1 MKRTLGILI
10 IMICLSTLYSCNDGG
25 GEPNFEMKATV
36 TDLGE
41 KLEVDVTE
49 AEYAEGIY
57 WIIISESTEITNPK
71 GEKIS
76 RDEIAIGDKVIIT
89 YNGQVMMSYP
99 PQVAAIKIEITK

>member
-1 MKRTLGILI
+1 
-10 IMICLSTLYSCNDGG
+10 MICLSTLYSCNDGG
-25 GEPNFEMKATV
+25 GEPRFEMKATV
-36 TDLGE
+36 TALGE

-57 WIIISESTEITNPK
+57 WIIISDITEITNSK

-76 RDEIAIGDKVIIT
+76 RDEIDVGDKVIIT

-99 PQVAAIKIEITK
+99 PQVVARKIEITE